1 MASSS
6 GWLRRSSQ
14 AARASSSWRLYSSM
28 AAQPGEAGFPAVSG
42 MGDFGAA
49 AVFGGANECHQ
60 ETKEVFFA
68 AGESVPPSLGGGMA
82 GFHHGRKLAR
92 GEGQLRGCT

>member
-1 MASSS
+1 MLKTGFDEA
-6 GWLRRSSQ
+6 
-14 AARASSSWRLYSSM
+14 
-28 AAQPGEAGFPAVSG
+28 GEAGFPAVSG

-60 ETKEVFFA
+60 ETKKVFFA